1 MAFSYDAFGTYEVAF
16 AGGCL
21 LALLSIAC
29 VAGVFLARK
38 KACWR

>member
-1 MAFSYDAFGTYEVAF
+1 MALSYDAFGTYEIAF

-29 VAGVFLARK
+29 VVGVFLARK
-38 KACWR
+38 KACWG